1 MTEKSENRGGE
12 RPKNWKG
19 AGRKPSNVETK
30 ILFKRVPAIA
40 YDDLIKLIELFLKNY
55 KK

>member
-1 MTEKSENRGGE
+1 MEKSENRGGE

-19 AGRKPSNVETK
+19 AGRKPLNVETK
-30 ILFKRVPAIA
+30 VLYKRVPASI
-40 YDDLIKLIELFLKNY
+40 YEDLIKLIELFIKNH